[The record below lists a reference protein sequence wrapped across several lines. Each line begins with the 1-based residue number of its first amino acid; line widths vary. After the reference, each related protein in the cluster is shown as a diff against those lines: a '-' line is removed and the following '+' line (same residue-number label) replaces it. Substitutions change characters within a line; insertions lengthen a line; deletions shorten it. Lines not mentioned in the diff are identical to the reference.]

1 MTSWV
6 DITLEVPDGQQVAS
20 IFLPPPGRRPQDV
33 LICLPGG
40 TYDSHYWHLGEAG
53 YSFAERL
60 TGHGHIV
67 VALDHLGVG
76 GSSNWAGGPLGLER
90 LARNDEVAIAHVRAA
105 VNAGELAQGL
115 PPLDL
120 PFVGIGHSMGALL
133 TLIVQARSRPFE
145 AVVLLGYSVIASRLP
160 GAVEES
166 VETVERRLRADAGNH
181 PDSHHGFIGRE
192 ALRDFFHAPD
202 VPVRIIAAD
211 DRVMSRVPFRAIAEL
226 TQPGVAT
233 AFAQSVDV
241 PVLLGF
247 GDTDVSPDPQA
258 EPACYPR
265 SRDVSVAV
273 LEGSHHCHNLSERRE
288 DLWELVAAWLSKV
301 M

>member
-1 MTSWV
+1 MTSRV

-20 IFLPPPGRRPQDV
+20 IFLPPAGPQPRDV

-40 TYDSHYWHLGEAG
+40 TYDRHYWHLGEPG

-60 TGHGHIV
+60 AGRGHVV

-90 LARNDEVAIAHVRAA
+90 MARNDEVAIAHIRAA
-105 VNAGELAQGL
+105 LNDGELAQRL

-133 TLIVQARSRPFE
+133 ALIIQASSRPFE
-145 AVVLLGYSVIASRLP
+145 AVVLLGYSVIAARLP
-160 GAVEES
+160 GAAHES
-166 VETVERRLRADAGNH
+166 VDTVERRLRADAGS
-181 PDSHHGFIGRE
+181 PSDSHYGVVGRE

-202 VPVRIIAAD
+202 VPARIVAAD
-211 DRVMSRVPFRAIAEL
+211 DLVMSRVPFHAIAEL

-241 PVLLGF
+241 PVFLAF
-247 GDTDVSPDPQA
+247 GDTDVSPEPQA
-258 EPACYPR
+258 EPACYPH
-265 SRDVSVAV
+265 SRDVTLVV
-273 LEGSHHCHNLSERRE
+273 LKGSHHCHNLSERRG
-288 DLWELVAAWLSKV
+288 DLWDLVAAWLLKV
-301 M
+301 I